1 VDELDDLQKMK
12 KAIFACSLLLPAA
25 AFGNVVWP
33 ALYTETKVS
42 SLPII
47 LLSLVLEY
55 LVIRQLFKS
64 NIKKSAL
71 YAITANVVSGV
82 IGLVLR
88 PLSGIAWEL
97 SLGMLVMWIF
107 DWGTFNPV
115 AWFFVPIIGGA
126 INASLE
132 LLTIKLIWK
141 EKFTKKNF
149 LSLWA
154 INWITVGIATTW
166 VVLYPPQM

>member
-1 VDELDDLQKMK
+1 MK
-12 KAIFACSLLLPAA
+12 KAIAAILLISFPSL

-47 LLSLVLEY
+47 ALSLVLEFF
-55 LVIRQLFKS
+55 VIRALFKKS
-64 NIKKSAL
+64 IKISAFFVI
-71 YAITANVVSGV
+71 AANLVSG
-82 IGLVLR
+82 LVGIFLR

-97 SLGMLVMWIF
+97 SLGQLVMWIF

-126 INASLE
+126 INAALE

-141 EKFTKKNF
+141 EKFTKKNY

-154 INWITVGIATTW
+154 INWVTVGIATIW
-166 VVLYPPQM
+166 VIVSPPQL

>member
-1 VDELDDLQKMK
+1 MK
-12 KAIFACSLLLPAA
+12 KAILVCSVLLPAVA
-25 AFGNVVWP
+25 YGNVVWP

-47 LLSLVLEY
+47 SLSLVLEY
-55 LVIRQLFKS
+55 LVIRQLFKRS
-64 NIKKSAL
+64 IKESVL
-71 YAITANVVSGV
+71 YTITANIASGL
-82 IGLVLR
+82 IGLILR

-126 INASLE
+126 VNASPE

-141 EKFTKKNF
+141 EKFTKKTSYRF
-149 LSLWA
+149 
-154 INWITVGIATTW
+154 GR
-166 VVLYPPQM
+166 

>member
-1 VDELDDLQKMK
+1 MK
-12 KAIFACSLLLPAA
+12 KAALVCSLLLPTI

-47 LLSLVLEY
+47 SLSLVLEY

-64 NIKKSAL
+64 NIKESVL
-71 YAITANVVSGV
+71 YTIAANVASGL
-82 IGLVLR
+82 IGLILR

-97 SLGMLVMWIF
+97 SLGILVMWMF

-115 AWFFVPIIGGA
+115 AWFFVPIVGGA
-126 INASLE
+126 VNAALE

-141 EKFTKKNF
+141 KKFTKKNF
-149 LSLWA
+149 FSLWA
-154 INWITVGIATTW
+154 INWITVGIATLW

>member
-1 VDELDDLQKMK
+1 MK
-12 KAIFACSLLLPAA
+12 KAILVCSVLLPAVA
-25 AFGNVVWP
+25 YGNVVWP

-47 LLSLVLEY
+47 SLSMVLEY
-55 LVIRQLFKS
+55 LVIRQLFKRS
-64 NIKKSAL
+64 IKESVL
-71 YAITANVVSGV
+71 YTITANVASGL
-82 IGLVLR
+82 IGLILR

-97 SLGMLVMWIF
+97 SLGMLIMWIF

-126 INASLE
+126 VNASLE

-154 INWITVGIATTW
+154 INLITVGIATIW